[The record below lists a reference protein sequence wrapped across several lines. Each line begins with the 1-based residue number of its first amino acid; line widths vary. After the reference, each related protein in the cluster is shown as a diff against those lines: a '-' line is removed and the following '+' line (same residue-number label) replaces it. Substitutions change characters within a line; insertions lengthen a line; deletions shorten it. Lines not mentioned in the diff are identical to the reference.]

1 MTLKELKQTQ
11 WYLERPNL
19 IKQTI
24 NKLPPIYLYKLKE
37 SGKQCQIISF
47 EEPESGKLEE
57 VTCTVQKTG
66 IGGAMSEMGL
76 GTLDDNEIFG
86 VELNSLEIWTE

>member
-19 IKQTI
+19 IKQAI

-86 VELNSLEIWTE
+86 VKFNSLEIWSE